1 MANRGRLRAKKD
13 CRQCYGFRAVKSARH
28 GQQSSLGIA
37 MDEIQVHISREI
49 VHITDDRLISRNQ
62 HSDC

>member
-1 MANRGRLRAKKD
+1 MANRGRLRAKEN

-37 MDEIQVHISREI
+37 MDEDTYLQR
-49 VHITDDRLISRNQ
+49 DRA
-62 HSDC
+62 HHG